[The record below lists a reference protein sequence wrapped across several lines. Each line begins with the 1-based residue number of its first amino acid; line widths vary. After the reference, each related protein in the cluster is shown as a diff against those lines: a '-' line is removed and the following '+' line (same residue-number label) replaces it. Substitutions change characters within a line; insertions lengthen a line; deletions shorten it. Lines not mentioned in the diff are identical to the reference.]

1 MPDAPPPRDDVGHTV
16 RLSMLAAIGTQV
28 LMLGGM
34 YMAATRIKWFRH
46 QIRKFKRLSKEGPF
60 YR

>member
-1 MPDAPPPRDDVGHTV
+1 MGPPV
-16 RLSMLAAIGTQV
+16 LAAIGIQF
-28 LMLGGM
+28 LILGGM
-34 YMAATRIKWFRH
+34 YMAATRIKWFRQ